1 MLILFQHT
9 HLKTCQLHLQVRS
22 ALFGG
27 MCTLTLTCAHA
38 WPPHN
43 LLSLLPLL
51 KRPTEKYFIPDMI
64 PSAPLSPNCEEAGW
78 GRGSSRSNNASLPPA
93 YVQLHGRHGGV
104 SYNIISSAP
113 NSIPLKI
120 HKCAKKEK
128 KNTKQNQKR
137 EKAILKSIRLKKHM
151 FLQA

>member
-1 MLILFQHT
+1 MLILFQHI
-9 HLKTCQLHLQVRS
+9 HLKTCQLHLQAGS

-27 MCTLTLTCAHA
+27 MWTLTLTCTHA

-43 LLSLLPLL
+43 FLSLLPLL

-64 PSAPLSPNCEEAGW
+64 LSVSLSPHCEEAGW
-78 GRGSSRSNNASLPPA
+78 GRGSSRSNSASLLPA
-93 YVQLHGRHGGV
+93 YVQLHSRHGGG

-113 NSIPLKI
+113 NSISLKI
-120 HKCAKKEK
+120 HNCAKKEK

>member
-1 MLILFQHT
+1 MLVLFQHIN
-9 HLKTCQLHLQVRS
+9 LKICRLHLQVKS
-22 ALFGG
+22 ALFRG
-27 MCTLTLTCAHA
+27 MCTLTLTCTHA

-43 LLSLLPLL
+43 FSPLL

-64 PSAPLSPNCEEAGW
+64 LSVSLSPNRGEAGW
-78 GRGSSRSNNASLPPA
+78 GRGSSMSSSVSLLPA

-104 SYNIISSAP
+104 SYHIISSTP
-113 NSIPLKI
+113 NSVSLKI
-120 HKCAKKEK
+120 HKCAKTEK

-137 EKAILKSIRLKKHM
+137 EKAILKSTRLKKHM